1 MFTQQ
6 TLTLA
11 VLATSIVSM
20 LLSMIALWPQWKD
33 QLAVL
38 RDFVLWTALA
48 VFVIGLL
55 GVNWRRSVEK
65 YNSQETASPPADYAS
80 FERSTE
86 YSKSRASNPS
96 LSPIPNYHRG
106 RDFLAPITR

>member
-11 VLATSIVSM
+11 ALATSIISM

-48 VFVIGLL
+48 VFVIGFL
-55 GVNWRRSVEK
+55 GVNWRRSVVK
-65 YNSQETASPPADYAS
+65 YNSQETATPSSDYAS
-80 FERSTE
+80 FDRSPE
-86 YSKSRASNPS
+86 YSHSPVSRPS
-96 LSPIPNYHRG
+96 LSPIPNFNRG
-106 RDFLAPITR
+106 QEFLAPIQR